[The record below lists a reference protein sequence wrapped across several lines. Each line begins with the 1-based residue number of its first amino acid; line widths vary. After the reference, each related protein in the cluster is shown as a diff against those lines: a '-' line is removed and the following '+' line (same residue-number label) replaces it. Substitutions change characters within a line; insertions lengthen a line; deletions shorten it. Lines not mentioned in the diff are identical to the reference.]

1 MPRRACL
8 ALLCTFL
15 PAAALAQDD
24 HAHGDGHGSE
34 AQAHEDHGH
43 EDHGHEDHGH
53 EDHGHEDH
61 GHDHVHGAGGMS
73 VTLEGYMLGAT
84 LTVPGGDLF
93 VSEDEADHTLAEAAR
108 IVPGARALFA
118 IPEAAGC
125 AAATSNIEVT
135 EIAEGDHAGHT
146 DWTLSFGLI
155 CAEPDALEALDLAVF
170 DTLPEL
176 ERVQLEIT
184 VDDRFRLEAEM
195 APDTG
200 PVTLRPFGAEQGS

>member
-8 ALLCTFL
+8 ALLCTLL
-15 PAAALAQDD
+15 PAAALAEDDHADGDAHGTEEHAHDD
-24 HAHGDGHGSE
+24 HAHEEH
-34 AQAHEDHGH
+34 AQD
-43 EDHGHEDHGH
+43 
-53 EDHGHEDH
+53 DH
-61 GHDHVHGAGGMS
+61 GHDDHGHAHVHGAGGMS

-155 CAEPDALEALDLAVF
+155 CAEPSALEALDLAVF

-176 ERVQLEIT
+176 ERVQLEIA

-200 PVTLRPFGAEQGS
+200 PVTLRPFGAAQGS